1 MDQIDNY
8 KIIEKIGVGGMGE
21 VYKGIDIM
29 LEREVAIKLLRP
41 ELSSRE
47 DIVQRF
53 RSEAILLG
61 KLNHPNI
68 ATVYN
73 FGKTGDQY
81 YMALEFVNGETL
93 DSLIQRQG
101 ALPWRAAL
109 EYTIKI
115 LEGLSHAHGFNIV
128 HRDIKPS
135 NIIVNGTKSL
145 KILDFGIAR
154 ILETARLTK
163 TGHLVGTMEYV
174 SPEQIQGKETDA
186 RSDIYS
192 VGIALYEM
200 LTGHVPFQKQ
210 TEYEL
215 IKAHV
220 EEKPKPLKN
229 LAGIIP
235 SQLENIVLKA
245 LEKKPEH
252 RFRDAN
258 DFSKALQKIIDNT
271 PSNTNQIRK
280 YSKVKNFI
288 TEYPGLVFLF
298 GLMIIGSGY
307 IFWDSSFRDKRSV
320 SPIIENS
327 NRDAIVEI
335 KETPKDDKQNQ
346 ETKALDYSMLSSKP
360 ETEKEVVPVNIS
372 KPEPQNKPEPV
383 FTRPNPSFA
392 ETNSIDEGGS
402 SRRGNETTAV
412 KPKPPKPKPKPNKP
426 NSSDSGNDWQQ
437 DFAQSA
443 IRIK

>member
-21 VYKGIDIM
+21 VYKGIDVM

-73 FGKTGDQY
+73 FGKIGDQY
-81 YMALEFVNGETL
+81 YMALEYVNGETL

-101 ALPWRAAL
+101 ALPWQAAL
-109 EYTIKI
+109 DYTIKI
-115 LEGLSHAHGFNIV
+115 LEGLAHAHGFNIV

-135 NIIVNGTKSL
+135 NIIVNNSKSL

-174 SPEQIQGKETDA
+174 SPEQIRGQETDA

-200 LTGHVPFQKQ
+200 LTGHVPFQKN

-235 SQLENIVLKA
+235 NQLENIVLKA

-252 RFRDAN
+252 RFKDAN
-258 DFSKALQKIIDNT
+258 DFSKALQKIVENT

-280 YSKVKNFI
+280 DSKIKNFI

-298 GLMIIGSGY
+298 GLMIIGSAY
-307 IFWDSSFRDKRSV
+307 IFWDFNFRDKRSV
-320 SPIIENS
+320 SPIIETS
-327 NRDAIVEI
+327 NRDTIVDI
-335 KETPKDDKQNQ
+335 KETLKDDNQNQ
-346 ETKALDYSMLSSKP
+346 EKKVLDYNMLSSKP
-360 ETEKEVVPVNIS
+360 ETEKQVVPVTIT
-372 KPEPQNKPEPV
+372 KPEPE
-383 FTRPNPSFA
+383 FTQPDPSFA
-392 ETNSIDEGGS
+392 ETRSIDEGS
-402 SRRGNETTAV
+402 SSQRNNETRAE
-412 KPKPPKPKPKPNKP
+412 KPKQSKPKSKKLKSN
-426 NSSDSGNDWQQ
+426 NSDSDWQQ